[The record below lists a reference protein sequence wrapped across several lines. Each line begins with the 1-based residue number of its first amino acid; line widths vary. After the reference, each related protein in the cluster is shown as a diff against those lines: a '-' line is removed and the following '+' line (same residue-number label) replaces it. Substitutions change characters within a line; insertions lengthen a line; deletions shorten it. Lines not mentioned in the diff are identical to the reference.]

1 MFQEKLSFLTLN
13 IIVLLLAFL
22 GVWMLRSTLIRG
34 HNHPSYDLGLIL
46 GSGIAGFGIA
56 FVGMNAIYYLFQAKV
71 FHFAQILCDHGT
83 MLQGSQADL
92 ELPL

>member
-22 GVWMLRSTLIRG
+22 GVWIVRSTLIRG

-46 GSGIAGFGIA
+46 GSGITGFGIA
-56 FVGMNAIYYLFQAKV
+56 FVGMNAIYYLNDVLKF
-71 FHFAQILCDHGT
+71 
-83 MLQGSQADL
+83 
-92 ELPL
+92 